1 MELIGFVNSPDLQFL
16 RARQRANSR
25 DSEHAD
31 MYSVYRNFVKIN
43 EGGVAGSRAWQGR
56 VSILGG
62 ERYVS
67 FVRVKQALAEYD
79 K

>member
-1 MELIGFVNSPDLQFL
+1 
-16 RARQRANSR
+16 
-25 DSEHAD
+25 

-43 EGGVAGSRAWQGR
+43 EGGVAGARAWQER

-67 FVRVKQALAEYD
+67 FVRVKQALPEYD